1 MLLQPK
7 FRHLTLAAMAQV
19 LVVLR
24 TGIFSLESPGKV
36 ARSAG
41 TNSLTILSSPEGWQ
55 EEEWLVVV
63 TLVMPIGDGQQGF
76 YARNQYAHHVVPL
89 LAKEE
94 ILVP

>member
-36 ARSAG
+36 ARSAE
-41 TNSLTILSSPEGWQ
+41 TNSLTILSSLEGWQ

-76 YARNQYAHHVVPL
+76 YARTRCAHHVIPSP
-89 LAKEE
+89 AKEE
-94 ILVP
+94 ILVL